1 MRPRE
6 RRDSG
11 QNDLFKGRLDQIVDM
26 NRPLMKLART
36 IDWDFLEKSFGAVY
50 SDGPGQP
57 PLPTRLMAGLAI
69 LKHTD
74 DLSDEVLC
82 ERWLDNPYYQLFC
95 GEEFFCHK
103 LPFERSSLTRWRQRM
118 GEEKAN
124 ALLQE
129 SLSVATR
136 TGAARPSDFTKVI
149 VDTTVQE
156 KAVAFPTDARLMHRA
171 RERLVRLAKKH
182 GVALRQSYRRKGKF
196 ALMMQQR
203 YAHAKQFNR
212 AKRALKTLKTYLGRV
227 MRDIARKIAG
237 DEALRKIFAHP
248 LMLAGRV
255 QRVLVM
261 QLFRRGLD
269 KFEEPLAPR
278 RDMSTVLDIGGR
290 PETLGRGVVP
300 LVEERVERVQ
310 DERFVLCFG
319 RGHGVTS

>member
-6 RRDSG
+6 PRESG
-11 QNDLFKGRLDQIVDM
+11 QNDLFKARLDQIVDR
-26 NRPLMKLART
+26 NRPLMKLARA
-36 IDWDFLEKSFGAVY
+36 IDWDFLAKSFGAVY

-118 GEEKAN
+118 GEAKAN
-124 ALLQE
+124 VLLQE

-156 KAVAFPTDARLMHRA
+156 KAVTFPTDARLMHRA
-171 RERLVRLAKKH
+171 RAPRAACEKAWGRLAPILPAKRQ
-182 GVALRQSYRRKGKF
+182 VRSNDAAALR
-196 ALMMQQR
+196 
-203 YAHAKQFNR
+203 
-212 AKRALKTLKTYLGRV
+212 
-227 MRDIARKIAG
+227 AR
-237 DEALRKIFAHP
+237 
-248 LMLAGRV
+248 
-255 QRVLVM
+255 Q
-261 QLFRRGLD
+261 
-269 KFEEPLAPR
+269 
-278 RDMSTVLDIGGR
+278 TV
-290 PETLGRGVVP
+290 
-300 LVEERVERVQ
+300 
-310 DERFVLCFG
+310 
-319 RGHGVTS
+319 